1 MYAHTNPMIFSHL
14 HITSMIKIRFREDG
28 GSSFEKQLKAD
39 TFTGKVPGREVYCF
53 AFWSD
58 EDAKEKTPRIS
69 QIIGSKK
76 IHSLRIE
83 IMSCLAS

>member
-1 MYAHTNPMIFSHL
+1 MIFINMYAHTNPMIFSHL

-39 TFTGKVPGREVYCF
+39 TFTGKVPGRELYCF

-58 EDAKEKTPRIS
+58 EDAKEKTPRMDFCSVRFARVDSTLIF
-69 QIIGSKK
+69 
-76 IHSLRIE
+76 
-83 IMSCLAS
+83 